1 MYGIFYTG
9 QFRKDL
15 KLIKKRSSDSFVKL
29 KNVVKTLE
37 SGGHLSLPASYK
49 KHKLTGN
56 YDKHWECHIHPDLL
70 LIWLQNDGEKQIVLV
85 RAGSHADLF

>member
-1 MYGIFYTG
+1 MYEIFYTG

-15 KLIKKRSSDSFVKL
+15 KLIKKRSSDSIL
-29 KNVVKTLE
+29 SIRNVVEILE
-37 SGGHLSLPASYK
+37 SGGHLSLPYYYK

-56 YDKHWECHIHPDLL
+56 WAKHWECHVLPDLL
-70 LIWLQNDGEKQIVLV
+70 LIWLQNEGEKQIVLV